1 MSTQLVPV
9 GDIERMALAVAKSG
23 LFGLKTPEQAMALML
38 VAQAEGLHPASAARD
53 YHIIQGQPA
62 LRSDAMLAR
71 FQAAGGSVKWLHYT
85 DETVTGV
92 FSHPSGGS
100 IEVTWDMARA
110 KTAGLGQKDNW
121 RKFPRQML
129 AARYISEGVKRVY
142 PGVAVGT
149 YTPEEVQDF
158 EPRPERVV
166 EGERV
171 VPVADTPAVDPVTDC
186 LSKIAASQS
195 EADLEVVRL
204 RIVDMKNA
212 KRISDAD
219 ADRLRQS
226 FVNRKTSIAAAEKR
240 KPKEDNAEWFDSY
253 DGVKDEDAA

>member
-9 GDIERMALAVAKSG
+9 GDIERMALAVAKSN

-71 FQAAGGSVKWLHYT
+71 FQAAGGSVKWKDYT
-85 DETVTGV
+85 DDKVCGI

-100 IEVTWDMARA
+100 IEITWDMARA
-110 KTAGLGQKDNW
+110 KQAGLGGKDNW

-129 AARYISEGVKRVY
+129 AARCISEGVKRVY

-158 EPRPERVV
+158 EAAPRVEREVTGERIDKPAV
-166 EGERV
+166 GRVQLEGEIDRAV
-171 VPVADTPAVDPVTDC
+171 TVQALEDLVPLIQALPAEDQNALRARYGAQKHRIKSKPAPEPVDDWGD
-186 LSKIAASQS
+186 Q
-195 EADLEVVRL
+195 
-204 RIVDMKNA
+204 VDFTK
-212 KRISDAD
+212 
-219 ADRLRQS
+219 
-226 FVNRKTSIAAAEKR
+226 
-240 KPKEDNAEWFDSY
+240 
-253 DGVKDEDAA
+253 DAA

>member
-71 FQAAGGSVKWLHYT
+71 FQAAGGSVQWVDYT
-85 DETVTGV
+85 DERVTGI
-92 FSHPSGGS
+92 FSHPAGGK
-100 IEVTWDMARA
+100 IEITWDMTRA
-110 KTAGLGQKDNW
+110 KQAGLGGKDNW

-129 AARYISEGVKRVY
+129 AARCISEGVKRVY

-158 EPRPERVV
+158 EPRPER
-166 EGERV
+166 EIQGERV
-171 VPVADTPAVDPVTDC
+171 EPIRPGRQQ
-186 LSKIAASQS
+186 L
-195 EADLEVVRL
+195 EADIDSAETLAALESLVPRIQQLPAEDRNAL
-204 RIVDMKNA
+204 RARYSTRKHLLGKAMDKQQ
-212 KRISDAD
+212 DAD
-219 ADRLRQS
+219 LRQ
-226 FVNRKTSIAAAEKR
+226 VEGV
-240 KPKEDNAEWFDSY
+240 DNW
-253 DGVKDEDAA
+253 GDAA

>member
-71 FQAAGGSVKWLHYT
+71 FQAAGGSVQWLDYT
-85 DETVTGV
+85 DDRVTGI
-92 FSHPSGGS
+92 FSHPAGGK
-100 IEVTWDMARA
+100 IEITWDMARA
-110 KTAGLGQKDNW
+110 KTAGLGGKDNW

-129 AARYISEGVKRVY
+129 AARCISEGVKRVY

-158 EPRPERVV
+158 EPRPER
-166 EGERV
+166 EIPGERV
-171 VPVADTPAVDPVTDC
+171 VETPMVGRIQLEGEIDRATTVQALDDLVPLIQKLQPSDRDALRARFATQKHLIMAKAKAAPPVEPDLDNWGEPQE
-186 LSKIAASQS
+186 AA
-195 EADLEVVRL
+195 
-204 RIVDMKNA
+204 
-212 KRISDAD
+212 
-219 ADRLRQS
+219 
-226 FVNRKTSIAAAEKR
+226 
-240 KPKEDNAEWFDSY
+240 
-253 DGVKDEDAA
+253 

>member
-9 GDIERMALAVAKSG
+9 GDIERMALAVAKSN

-71 FQAAGGSVKWLHYT
+71 FQAAGGSVKWKDYT
-85 DETVTGV
+85 DDKVCGI

-100 IEVTWDMARA
+100 IEITWDMARA
-110 KTAGLGQKDNW
+110 KQAGLGAKDNW

-129 AARYISEGVKRVY
+129 AARCISEGVKRVY

-158 EPRPERVV
+158 ESHRPPEREVV
-166 EGERV
+166 GERIDKPAVGRVQLEGEIDRATTV
-171 VPVADTPAVDPVTDC
+171 QALEDLVPMIQALPSEDQNALRSRYAAQKHRIKSKREPATDNWGDEIDF
-186 LSKIAASQS
+186 S
-195 EADLEVVRL
+195 
-204 RIVDMKNA
+204 
-212 KRISDAD
+212 
-219 ADRLRQS
+219 
-226 FVNRKTSIAAAEKR
+226 
-240 KPKEDNAEWFDSY
+240 
-253 DGVKDEDAA
+253 KDEAA

>member
-1 MSTQLVPV
+1 V
-9 GDIERMALAVAKSG
+9 GDIERMALAVAKSN

-71 FQAAGGSVKWLHYT
+71 FQAAGGSVKWKDYT
-85 DETVTGV
+85 DDKVCGV

-100 IEVTWDMARA
+100 IEITWDMARA
-110 KTAGLGQKDNW
+110 KQAGLGGKDNW

-129 AARYISEGVKRVY
+129 AARCISEGVKRVY

-158 EPRPERVV
+158 ETHRPPEREVV
-166 EGERV
+166 GERIDKPAVGRVQLEGEIDRADSLAALEAL
-171 VPVADTPAVDPVTDC
+171 VPSIQALPADDRNALRARYAAQKHRLNARPVTED
-186 LSKIAASQS
+186 
-195 EADLEVVRL
+195 D
-204 RIVDMKNA
+204 A
-212 KRISDAD
+212 KAVEDFWQD
-219 ADRLRQS
+219 E
-226 FVNRKTSIAAAEKR
+226 AAA
-240 KPKEDNAEWFDSY
+240 
-253 DGVKDEDAA
+253 

>member
-1 MSTQLVPV
+1 MTTQLVPV
-9 GDIERMALAVAKSG
+9 GDIERMALAVSKSG

-71 FQAAGGSVKWLHYT
+71 FQAAGGSVKWKDYT
-85 DETVTGV
+85 DDKVCGI

-100 IEVTWDMARA
+100 IEITWDMARA
-110 KTAGLGQKDNW
+110 KQAGLGGKDNW

-129 AARYISEGVKRVY
+129 AARCISEGVKRVY

-158 EPRPERVV
+158 EAAPRVEREVS
-166 EGERV
+166 GERV
-171 VPVADTPAVDPVTDC
+171 DKPTVGRIQLEGEIDRATTLQALEDLVPLIQALPSEDRNALRARFAARKHLIASKPAPEPAADNWGELIGDE
-186 LSKIAASQS
+186 AA
-195 EADLEVVRL
+195 
-204 RIVDMKNA
+204 
-212 KRISDAD
+212 
-219 ADRLRQS
+219 
-226 FVNRKTSIAAAEKR
+226 
-240 KPKEDNAEWFDSY
+240 
-253 DGVKDEDAA
+253 

>member
-9 GDIERMALAVAKSG
+9 GDIERMALAVAKSN

-38 VAQAEGLHPASAARD
+38 IAQAEGLHPASAARD

-71 FQAAGGSVKWLHYT
+71 FQAAGGSVKWKDYT
-85 DETVTGV
+85 DDKVCGI

-100 IEVTWDMARA
+100 IEITWDMARA
-110 KTAGLGQKDNW
+110 KQAGLGGKDNW

-129 AARYISEGVKRVY
+129 AARCISEGVKRVY

-158 EPRPERVV
+158 EPQRPPEREVV
-166 EGERV
+166 GERIDKPV
-171 VPVADTPAVDPVTDC
+171 VGKIQIEGDIDRATTLQQLEDLVPLIQALPSEDRNALRARFAARKHLITTIPDPTARRASKPAEPATDNWDDAIDFG
-186 LSKIAASQS
+186 SK
-195 EADLEVVRL
+195 
-204 RIVDMKNA
+204 
-212 KRISDAD
+212 
-219 ADRLRQS
+219 
-226 FVNRKTSIAAAEKR
+226 
-240 KPKEDNAEWFDSY
+240 
-253 DGVKDEDAA
+253 DAA

>member
-9 GDIERMALAVAKSG
+9 GDIERMALAVAKSN

-71 FQAAGGSVKWLHYT
+71 FQAAGGSVQWIDYT
-85 DETVTGV
+85 DERVTGI
-92 FSHPSGGS
+92 FSHPAGGK
-100 IEVTWDMARA
+100 IEITWDMARA
-110 KTAGLGQKDNW
+110 KTAGLGGKDNW

-129 AARYISEGVKRVY
+129 AARCISEGVKRVY

-158 EPRPERVV
+158 EPPPERVIH
-166 EGERV
+166 GERIEP
-171 VPVADTPAVDPVTDC
+171 PVAAEPAVDWVTAC
-186 LSKIAASQS
+186 LSSISAAQTMD
-195 EADLEVVRL
+195 DLEVVRL
-204 RIVDMKNA
+204 RIVDLKNSH
-212 KRISDAD
+212 KIDDAG
-219 ADRLRQS
+219 ATRLRQS
-226 FVNRKTSIAAAEKR
+226 YAAKKTSLEVAAKR
-240 KPKEDNAEWFDSY
+240 KPVAEDNAEWLEAYDSAEAE
-253 DGVKDEDAA
+253 K